1 MQHTLLGS
9 MTKRTTNKPEIL
21 IPIPRP
27 GQEPSIYICL
37 SPAKTADFMH
47 PKWERCITINSLIFV
62 VVCRNILYC
71 LNLGKNYL
79 WTKPTLNKNDRLY
92 KKAPYG
98 YINCSNRVRQT
109 QLVLELIEKEYNKH
123 FDYIVISV
131 QHSEKVIQPYY
142 AKEWIKNDN
151 KVWLVNPKYNL
162 YQWIKKFSKLL
173 LFFVALFIIKYIIAN
188 EGLDKRRQP
197 LLELSIS
204 GRDRG
209 DYLWLLTQSYTTKK
223 FKKTGQGHIFV
234 VSKRKGRC

>member
-1 MQHTLLGS
+1 

-123 FDYIVISV
+123 FDYIVIICPTLRENDTY
-131 QHSEKVIQPYY
+131 HAE
-142 AKEWIKNDN
+142 EWIKNDD
-151 KVWLVNPKYNL
+151 KVWLVDPMDNL
-162 YQWIKKFSKLL
+162 Y
-173 LFFVALFIIKYIIAN
+173 
-188 EGLDKRRQP
+188 
-197 LLELSIS
+197 
-204 GRDRG
+204 
-209 DYLWLLTQSYTTKK
+209 
-223 FKKTGQGHIFV
+223 
-234 VSKRKGRC
+234 

>member
-37 SPAKTADFMH
+37 SPAKAADFMH

-131 QHSEKVIQPYY
+131 QHSEKVIQP
-142 AKEWIKNDN
+142 IM
-151 KVWLVNPKYNL
+151 LRSG
-162 YQWIKKFSKLL
+162 SKT
-173 LFFVALFIIKYIIAN
+173 IIKF
-188 EGLDKRRQP
+188 GL
-197 LLELSIS
+197 
-204 GRDRG
+204 
-209 DYLWLLTQSYTTKK
+209 
-223 FKKTGQGHIFV
+223 
-234 VSKRKGRC
+234 